1 MQTENHGARVYL
13 EDTFLITVN
22 CVHSQQMV
30 AKINGIELDRNHAQQ
45 MNNLVPSMERIITM
59 PQALQTPGFNL
70 DGRPTL
76 TSAEIM
82 DNIFAFGRNWNDK
95 IDRMN
100 QLFDD
105 NELAKLYEMDDIKN
119 LENEILTKVF
129 ELQNEMQ

>member
-1 MQTENHGARVYL
+1 MDIYNVPLSSFCILRSIYTQ
-13 EDTFLITVN
+13 
-22 CVHSQQMV
+22 
-30 AKINGIELDRNHAQQ
+30 INEIELDQDKRNHVQQ